1 MKQKSK
7 NALFALVVAAIAFPL
22 LPAGAQLNGPL
33 APYKRQPAPGSIQI
47 DVDMVLV
54 NVTVGDAYGHIV
66 ANLEK
71 KNFQL
76 FEDTV
81 EQEILTFSRED
92 VPASIGL
99 LFDTSGSMADK
110 MDASRQAMARFLQ
123 KSNPND
129 EFFLINFDNRPE
141 LDSRFTSD
149 IEQLQ
154 RQSASLKPKGRTALL
169 DAIDLGVTQMKS
181 ARYDRHI
188 LLVVSDGGDNHSRH
202 HEVEIRNLLKESDC
216 QLYALGIFDARDM
229 KRTSEEREGPGLLS
243 ELAVMTGGHLY
254 QATKLSELIDLSG
267 QIGTEL
273 RSQYIL
279 GYKPTD
285 LRHDGR
291 WRRIKVGLTPS
302 HDPPL
307 TARARTG
314 YYSPRD

>member
-1 MKQKSK
+1 MKQNPKT
-7 NALFALVVAAIAFPL
+7 ARLALVIATITFPAL
-22 LPAGAQLNGPL
+22 TAGAQLNGPL
-33 APYKRQPAPGSIQI
+33 APYKPQPSAGSIQI

-54 NVTVGDAYGHIV
+54 NVSVTDAYGHLI

-71 KNFQL
+71 KNFRL
-76 FEDTV
+76 FEDNV
-81 EQEILTFSRED
+81 EQEIVTFSNED

-110 MDASRQAMARFLQ
+110 MDASRQAVAHFLQ

-129 EFFLINFDNRPE
+129 EFFLINFDNRAE
-141 LDSRFTSD
+141 LTSRFTSN

-154 RQSASLKPKGRTALL
+154 QRMMSLKPNGRTALL
-169 DAIDLGVTQMKS
+169 DAINLGMAQMKS
-181 ARYDRHI
+181 ARNERHI
-188 LLVVSDGGDNHSRH
+188 LLIISDGGDNHSRH
-202 HEVEIRNLLKESDC
+202 HVTEVRNLLKESDC

-229 KRTSEEREGPGLLS
+229 KRTTEEREGPSLLL
-243 ELAVMTGGHLY
+243 ELAEMTGGHLF
-254 QATKLSELIDLSG
+254 QAASLSELVDLSG
-267 QIGTEL
+267 KIGTEL

-279 GYKPTD
+279 GYKPSD

-291 WRRIKVGLTPS
+291 WRRIKVSLTPPN
-302 HDPPL
+302 DRPL